1 MCAYLQN
8 KWLLCIKYAIRLFLK
23 FVLSED
29 SKVVTTSVSLVA
41 DLEVLGKDS
50 DILSVSFRPDV
61 EGGRLIHL
69 FLVEERQRSIV
80 ITTIAVIDRV

>member
-8 KWLLCIKYAIRLFLK
+8 KWLLCINYAIRLFLK

-29 SKVVTTSVSLVA
+29 SKVVTNSVSLVA

-61 EGGRLIHL
+61 EGGHLIHL